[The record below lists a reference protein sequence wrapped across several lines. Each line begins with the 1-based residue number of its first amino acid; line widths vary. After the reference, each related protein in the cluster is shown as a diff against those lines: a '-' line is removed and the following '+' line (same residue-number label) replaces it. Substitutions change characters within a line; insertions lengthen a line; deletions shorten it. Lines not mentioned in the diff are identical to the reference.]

1 MGVYV
6 KGGFISEM
14 SPALITAILEGF
26 QGHPARGTQFF
37 FQHCGGAI
45 ARVAPDASAFPHRS
59 AHANMLAAVAWR
71 MGDESTEHV
80 RWIRQYWSTLEP
92 FTKGFYVNDAD
103 PNATGRG
110 AEQQLPGQLPAAGGA
125 QEPVR
130 SDESVPAQ
138 CECETDSEL
147 SDRPP
152 SKPRRAGA
160 IMFEDPLGGNRAAGT
175 GRDGVPRVRQRGA
188 GVRRVSVRRL
198 RHVHLRDLLDAR
210 RHPVQ
215 GVPGEGRQRRTAPG
229 QLIP

>member
-1 MGVYV
+1 MAARLRGRVLLANDEGYDEARRILNPTFD
-6 KGGFISEM
+6 KR
-14 SPALITAILEGF
+14 PALIVQPTGTADVRTAVEF
-26 QGHPARGTQFF
+26 ARE
-37 FQHCGGAI
+37 HSLLLAVKCGGH
-45 ARVAPDASAFPHRS
+45 SLS
-59 AHANMLAAVAWR
+59 
-71 MGDESTEHV
+71 G
-80 RWIRQYWSTLEP
+80 
-92 FTKGFYVNDAD
+92 
-103 PNATGRG
+103 
-110 AEQQLPGQLPAAGGA
+110 AAGGA